1 MQPLVATSIFNAQ
14 EAMLN
19 HDEEDVLDDAIKL
32 GGGRSDLHY
41 PAKGEDH

>member
-1 MQPLVATSIFNAQ
+1 MQPLVASSIFNAQ

-32 GGGRSDLHY
+32 GGGEVRLTLSR
-41 PAKGEDH
+41 KR